1 MNLNKNIPVIIREDD
16 YALLKPF
23 LSKLADTTEE
33 MSLSAEL
40 NRAIVVKKD
49 AFPPH
54 AIRISSEVKIREQE
68 TGTISTF
75 RIVMPSQ
82 ANIKENKVSILS
94 PIGSA
99 LIGFTKGEIVQWE
112 VPAGLKKFE
121 IIEVKN
127 V

>member
-23 LSKLADTTEE
+23 LSKSADTTEE

-68 TGTISTF
+68 TGTTSTF